1 MRLILFFMFITIPWS
16 TNAQSLLIG
25 KVVDEN
31 GNAIPNAFIINMKT
45 NQNLLADDY
54 GVFSINAKQGD
65 EIRVLANR
73 FERQS
78 KILTADDFKG
88 KFIISLLP
96 RIQTIEEVKIGYK
109 PTGHLE
115 TDLGKLYRDK
125 ELEDLKK
132 KLTMALNMA
141 PDPNEIRP
149 TLRIPSAFNNQIP
162 LSGAS
167 IVIDLFGKR
176 NKPRK
181 IKNDPAL
188 RMINNVGTIYS
199 AIGTPFFESLG
210 IPKDKITDFIVFVL
224 KKNNLEKE
232 LKENDYNIIRNT
244 MSDNAATFLNG
255 LQQNSVN

>member
-1 MRLILFFMFITIPWS
+1 MRPILFFMFIVIPWS
-16 TNAQSLLIG
+16 IHAQSLLIG

-31 GNAIPNAFIINMKT
+31 GNAIPNAFVINMKN

-88 KFIISLLP
+88 KFMISLLP

-149 TLRIPSAFNNQIP
+149 TLRIPSTFNNQIP

-176 NKPRK
+176 NKPKK

-199 AIGTPFFESLG
+199 TIGTQFFESLG
-210 IPKDKITDFIVFVL
+210 IPKDKVTGFIVFVL

-232 LKENDYNIIRNT
+232 LKENNYNSIRNIL
-244 MSDNAATFLNG
+244 SENAVTFLNG
-255 LQQNSVN
+255 VQQKSVN

>member
-1 MRLILFFMFITIPWS
+1 MKTILFFMLITIPWS
-16 TNAQSLLIG
+16 ICAQNLLIG

-31 GNAIPNAFIINMKT
+31 GNAIPNAFVINMKT

-54 GVFSINAKQGD
+54 GVFSINARQGE

-78 KILTADDFKG
+78 KVLTADDFKG
-88 KFIISLLP
+88 KFMISLLP
-96 RIQTIEEVKIGYK
+96 RIQTIEEVKIGFK

-132 KLTMALNMA
+132 KLTMALNMD

-162 LSGAS
+162 LSGAT

-176 NKPRK
+176 SKPK
-181 IKNDPAL
+181 KVKNDPAL

-199 AIGTPFFESLG
+199 AIGTQFFESLG
-210 IPKDKITDFIVFVL
+210 IPKARITDFIVFVL
-224 KKNNLEKE
+224 KKNS
-232 LKENDYNIIRNT
+232 LKEQLEEQNYDSIRKT
-244 MSDNAATFLNG
+244 MRENAETFLIT
-255 LQQNSVN
+255 LKQKSVT

>member
-1 MRLILFFMFITIPWS
+1 MKALYKYEDQQEYLTKLAMLPGDDFWEQSGIPSEKRTEFIQYLIGKKLSAESYLKNSWNWQPCLLQKNSENQNPIHNMRLILFFMFIAIPWS

-132 KLTMALNMA
+132 
-141 PDPNEIRP
+141 
-149 TLRIPSAFNNQIP
+149 S
-162 LSGAS
+162 
-167 IVIDLFGKR
+167 
-176 NKPRK
+176 
-181 IKNDPAL
+181 
-188 RMINNVGTIYS
+188 
-199 AIGTPFFESLG
+199 
-210 IPKDKITDFIVFVL
+210 
-224 KKNNLEKE
+224 
-232 LKENDYNIIRNT
+232 
-244 MSDNAATFLNG
+244 
-255 LQQNSVN
+255 

>member
-1 MRLILFFMFITIPWS
+1 MKAILFFILIIPWGIH
-16 TNAQSLLIG
+16 AQNLLIG

-96 RIQTIEEVKIGYK
+96 RIQTIEEVKIGYR

-125 ELEDLKK
+125 ELEELKK

-199 AIGTPFFESLG
+199 TICTQFFEGIG

-232 LKENDYNIIRNT
+232 LKENNYSIIRNT

-255 LQQNSVN
+255 LQQKSVN

>member
-1 MRLILFFMFITIPWS
+1 MKPILFFMLIAIPWS
-16 TNAQSLLIG
+16 THAQSLLIG

-31 GNAIPNAFIINMKT
+31 GNAIPNAFVINMKN

-54 GVFSINAKQGD
+54 GIFSINAKQGD

-88 KFIISLLP
+88 KFMISLLP

-149 TLRIPSAFNNQIP
+149 TLRIPSTFNNQIP

-176 NKPRK
+176 NKPK
-181 IKNDPAL
+181 KVKNDPAL

-199 AIGTPFFESLG
+199 AIGTQFFENLG
-210 IPKDKITDFIVFVL
+210 IPKDKVTGFIVFVL

-232 LKENDYNIIRNT
+232 LKENNYNIIRNT

-255 LQQNSVN
+255 LQQKSVN

>member
-1 MRLILFFMFITIPWS
+1 MRPILFFMLIAIPWS
-16 TNAQSLLIG
+16 THAQSLLIG

-31 GNAIPNAFIINMKT
+31 GNAIPNAFVINMKN

-88 KFIISLLP
+88 KFMISLLP

-149 TLRIPSAFNNQIP
+149 TLRIPSTFNNQIP

-167 IVIDLFGKR
+167 IVIDLFSKR
-176 NKPRK
+176 NKPK
-181 IKNDPAL
+181 KVKNDPAL

-199 AIGTPFFESLG
+199 AIGTQFFENLG
-210 IPKDKITDFIVFVL
+210 IPKDKVTGFIVFVL
-224 KKNNLEKE
+224 KKNNLEQE
-232 LKENDYNIIRNT
+232 LKENNYNIIRNI

-255 LQQNSVN
+255 LQQKSVN